1 MDKIINAVA
10 SKIVNHFACNNYI
23 SKENEEVYQ
32 YSLVVVLQSVLTIIT
47 MLIIGALFG
56 RFLENIC
63 FLIILK
69 LLRNFSGG
77 LHSSKFSVC
86 YLISISTNIV
96 VLVCLHFMEISEN
109 YLVMVFLEIISVLVI
124 IMFAP
129 VQNENK
135 ITTPKECKL
144 YKLVAIILSVMFFLV
159 SIILLIIASNFACV
173 IGLTM
178 VLNAVFVLAEEI
190 ITGLTENI
198 EP

>member
-1 MDKIINAVA
+1 MKKVEKII
-10 SKIVNHFACNNYI
+10 
-23 SKENEEVYQ
+23 
-32 YSLVVVLQSVLTIIT
+32 
-47 MLIIGALFG
+47 LF
-56 RFLENIC
+56 I
-63 FLIILK
+63 
-69 LLRNFSGG
+69 
-77 LHSSKFSVC
+77 
-86 YLISISTNIV
+86 IV
-96 VLVCLHFMEISEN
+96 VTI
-109 YLVMVFLEIISVLVI
+109 LVI

-135 ITTPKECKL
+135 RTTPKECKL

-190 ITGLTENI
+190 KTGLTENI